1 MGYDLTNS
9 KGQEF
14 RFDTTDFPKVLNLAE
29 YFGWEPMGTILNIVS
44 HKLNF
49 QNKDDIRDG
58 TIQVIEPHGNWGY
71 TTNYWQLVVQ
81 KDAFNLAKALKTAVK
96 ALTEESFFSDEEI
109 KEGFDGDGDCDI
121 IFLIKYFSI
130 KNGKEYL
137 EDFIHFCMG
146 GEFGIGRPE

>member
-58 TIQVIEPHGNWGY
+58 TIQVIEPLGNWGY
-71 TTNYWQLVVQ
+71 TTNYWQLVVK

-96 ALTEESFFSDEEI
+96 ALPDESFFSDREIEE
-109 KEGFDGDGDCDI
+109 GPSRSDGDCEI
-121 IFLIKYFSI
+121 IFLIKYFS
-130 KNGKEYL
+130 GKKWRNYL
-137 EDFIHFCMG
+137 DNFSYFCMG
-146 GEFGIGRPE
+146 GEFIIG